1 MKKKITLGVAL
12 LIAGIFIA
20 LFFLPQDNQP
30 GPNTRVV
37 LEHNYRTYIAP
48 SCFEQADPT
57 NFIEESTLERAQ
69 EINYPPNSECTEKA
83 FEGNNDSPFIRL
95 MKELGIMEKESKD
108 W

>member
-12 LIAGIFIA
+12 LIAGILIA
-20 LFFLPQDNQP
+20 LFFLPRDNQP

-57 NFIEESTLERAQ
+57 NFLEESTLEHAR
-69 EINYPPNSECTEKA
+69 EINYPPNSECTEEA
-83 FEGNNDSPFIRL
+83 FKGNNDSLFVNL
-95 MKELGIMEKESKD
+95 MKELGVMEKESKD